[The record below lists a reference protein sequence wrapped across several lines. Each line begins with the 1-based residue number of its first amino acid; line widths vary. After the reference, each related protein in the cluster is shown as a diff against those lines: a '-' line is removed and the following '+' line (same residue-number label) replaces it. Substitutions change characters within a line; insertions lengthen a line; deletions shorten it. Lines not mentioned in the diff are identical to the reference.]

1 MKNLYLS
8 FGKTSYFSY
17 FYTVKTVAN
26 ISPEARL
33 EVFLQENEALRKA
46 NFELSQT
53 VKNQEVAIASHEDKI
68 ASHQE
73 TIASHEDK
81 IASHE
86 ALIAK
91 LQRMLY
97 GQSRERF
104 EAETPSIQ
112 LQLEFCEEMTP
123 EEISG
128 IEAIINQKKQAVKQK
143 EVSPKAVS
151 KRMQLPKHL
160 SVEVT
165 VLEPEGDLSQM
176 KKIGQEA
183 AEYLDYSPARHFV
196 RRIVRPVYAPIAKE
210 GSFAVAVVPDS
221 VFEKS
226 LVTTSTVAHLLY
238 SKFVLHLPID
248 RLLKVFHREKIE
260 VKSNTIYNWVRMGI
274 ERLEVLY
281 DYKFRQ
287 LAHKKYLQVDETT
300 LKILESE
307 KKGATHLGYFWVFN
321 DPLTGSSLFKYEK
334 GRGAEFPQEIL
345 KDFRGYLQTD
355 GYAGYLQLGKSQD
368 VVHVACWAHA
378 RRKFEEALKSD
389 TKTAEIAMALIQE
402 LYSIE
407 RQAREGQLSA
417 DQRKEL
423 RIEKSLPV
431 YNLLGKFI
439 ASNLQKALP
448 KSTIGKALRYSFD
461 RWAELG
467 VYINNGLLEIDNN
480 LVENAIRPVALGR
493 KNWLFA
499 GTHESA
505 QRLAMMYTFMA
516 DCKKHNVNPEQ
527 WLSHVLE
534 KILSTNIQELHL
546 LLPENFNITDGV
558 G

>member
-1 MKNLYLS
+1 M
-8 FGKTSYFSY
+8 
-17 FYTVKTVAN
+17 
-26 ISPEARL
+26 
-33 EVFLQENEALRKA
+33 RKA
-46 NFELSQT
+46 IFELIQT
-53 VKNQEVAIASHEDKI
+53 VKNQE
-68 ASHQE
+68 E
-73 TIASHEDK
+73 TIARHEDK

-86 ALIAK
+86 DKNTLHQEKITELEALVNK
-91 LQRMLY
+91 LQRMLF

-104 EAETPSIQ
+104 EAEMPSIQ
-112 LQLEFCEEMTP
+112 LQLEFCQEMTV

-128 IEAIINQKKQAVKQK
+128 IEGIINQKKQAVKQK
-143 EVSPKAVS
+143 EVKEKAVS

-165 VLEPEGDLSQM
+165 VIEPEGDLSQM
-176 KKIGQEA
+176 KKIGEETS
-183 AEYLDYSPARHFV
+183 EYLDYSPAKHFV
-196 RRIVRPVYAPIAKE
+196 RRIVRPVYAPLAKE
-210 GSFAVAVVPDS
+210 GSFAVAAVPDS

-248 RLLKVFHREKIE
+248 RLLKEFHREKIE

-274 ERLEVLY
+274 ERLEILY

-300 LKILESE
+300 LRILESE
-307 KKGATHLGYFWVFN
+307 KIGATHLGYFWVYN

-368 VVHVACWAHA
+368 LVHVACWAHA

-389 TKTAEIAMALIQE
+389 TKTAEVAMALIQE

-407 RQAREGQLSA
+407 RQARESQLSA

-423 RIEKSLPV
+423 RLEKSLPV

-461 RWAELG
+461 RWEELG
-467 VYINNGLLEIDNN
+467 VYISHGQLEIDNN
-480 LVENAIRPVALGR
+480 LVENAIRPVAIGR

-505 QRLAMMYTFMA
+505 QRLAIMYTFMA

-527 WLSHVLE
+527 WLRQVLE
-534 KILSTNIQELHL
+534 KILSANIQELHL
-546 LLPENFNITDGV
+546 LLPENFNKVDG
-558 G
+558 GI